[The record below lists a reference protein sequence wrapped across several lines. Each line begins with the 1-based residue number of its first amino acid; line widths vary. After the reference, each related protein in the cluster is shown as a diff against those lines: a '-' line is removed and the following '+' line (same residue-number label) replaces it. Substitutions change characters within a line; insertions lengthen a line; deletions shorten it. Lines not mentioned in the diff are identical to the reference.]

1 MIRNLQVLVLTALMH
16 SVVVGAVKENISTR
30 VYFRDSNTPL
40 ELADPN
46 VPWVY
51 RDIMVG
57 TRLTIIVDSNA
68 SGSWSGGLLIQR
80 PELDYGDLYCRGTD
94 CEDSILPDAGDMASV
109 NRDEED
115 PLAGYFLWAGSDA
128 VAGHWFIIDYNAI
141 SAGNCKVGLYDD
153 DWDTDPWYEMSFTH
167 VLSRDLNEDG
177 IVNFTD
183 FAFFGLYWGIT
194 DCTDPNGCGKVDFNG
209 DETIDVSDLG
219 LFVKYWL
226 ERTN

>member
-80 PELDYGDLYCRGTD
+80 
-94 CEDSILPDAGDMASV
+94 
-109 NRDEED
+109 
-115 PLAGYFLWAGSDA
+115 
-128 VAGHWFIIDYNAI
+128 
-141 SAGNCKVGLYDD
+141 
-153 DWDTDPWYEMSFTH
+153 
-167 VLSRDLNEDG
+167 
-177 IVNFTD
+177 
-183 FAFFGLYWGIT
+183 
-194 DCTDPNGCGKVDFNG
+194 
-209 DETIDVSDLG
+209 
-219 LFVKYWL
+219 
-226 ERTN
+226 